1 MNTTPKTLSQHA
13 VTWALCAAAVI
24 TVLFLNAYLEHQHSE
39 TDTARLTAQV
49 SNDLAAEYA
58 AMKGPR

>member
-1 MNTTPKTLSQHA
+1 MNATRTTAGQHA

-39 TDTARLTAQV
+39 TETAAITAQID
-49 SNDLAAEYA
+49 NDNAAEHA
-58 AMKGPR
+58 AMKGTR